1 MLIIL
6 TFIIRKNIMTKT
18 YKNPETIG
26 LHAGWRKDENTNS
39 VAVPIHQTT
48 SYEFDSTEHA
58 ANLFGLSE
66 LGNIYSRIMNP
77 TCDVLENRLAALEGG
92 VMALAV
98 SSGQAASAYAIQN
111 IAKNGDN
118 IVASSHLYGGTYNQF
133 KNVFSDMGIEVRF
146 VDPSDPN
153 NFLKQTD
160 EKTRAYY
167 GEILPNPSFE
177 VFPIQE
183 VADLGRPLGIPLI
196 VDNTAAPIICKP
208 IEHGAAIVIHSTT
221 KFIGGH
227 GTSIG
232 GIIIDSGNF
241 DWESAGQ
248 ERQPALNTPDPSYGG
263 AVWVEAVK
271 PLGPIAYLLKARVT
285 LLRDMGAAMS
295 PFNAFMFIQGLETLS
310 LRIREHSKN
319 AEKVAQF
326 LSSHPSVEKVIY
338 PSVQSGTAKER
349 AEKYLKGGN
358 GALMGIE
365 LKGGVES
372 GKKFIDSLELLYH
385 VANIGDSKSLAI
397 HPASTTHSQLSPEEQ
412 LAAGVT
418 PGFVRLSIGIEHID
432 DIIADISQSLEQ
444 I

>member
-1 MLIIL
+1 
-6 TFIIRKNIMTKT
+6 MTKI

-153 NFLKQTD
+153 NFLKHTD
-160 EKTRAYY
+160 DKTRAYY
-167 GEILPNPSFE
+167 GEILHNPSFE

-248 ERQPALNTPDPSYGG
+248 ERQPALNTPDTSYGG
-263 AVWVEAVK
+263 AV
-271 PLGPIAYLLKARVT
+271 
-285 LLRDMGAAMS
+285 
-295 PFNAFMFIQGLETLS
+295 
-310 LRIREHSKN
+310 
-319 AEKVAQF
+319 
-326 LSSHPSVEKVIY
+326 
-338 PSVQSGTAKER
+338 
-349 AEKYLKGGN
+349 
-358 GALMGIE
+358 
-365 LKGGVES
+365 
-372 GKKFIDSLELLYH
+372 
-385 VANIGDSKSLAI
+385 
-397 HPASTTHSQLSPEEQ
+397 
-412 LAAGVT
+412 
-418 PGFVRLSIGIEHID
+418 
-432 DIIADISQSLEQ
+432 
-444 I
+444 

>member
-1 MLIIL
+1 
-6 TFIIRKNIMTKT
+6 MTKSYT
-18 YKNPETIG
+18 NPATIG

-48 SYEFDSTEHA
+48 SYQFDNTDHA

-77 TCDVLENRLAALEGG
+77 TCDVLENRLAAIEGG

-111 IAKNGDN
+111 IAKSGDN

-133 KNVFSDMGIEVRF
+133 KNTFSDMGIEVRF
-146 VDPSDPN
+146 VDPADPQ
-153 NFLKQTD
+153 NFLNATD
-160 EKTRAYY
+160 DKTRAYY
-167 GEILPNPSFE
+167 GEVLPNPSFE

-183 VADLGRPLGIPLI
+183 VADIGRPLGIPLI

-208 IEHGAAIVIHSTT
+208 IEHGAAVVIHSTT

-241 DWESAGQ
+241 DWESAGA

-263 AVWVEAVK
+263 AVWVDAVK
-271 PLGPIAYLLKARVT
+271 PLGPIAYVLKARVT

-310 LRIREHSKN
+310 LRIREHSAN
-319 AEKVAQF
+319 AEKVAAF
-326 LSSHPSVEKVIY
+326 LESHDAVERVIY
-338 PSVQSGTAKER
+338 PSVQEGVAKER
-349 AEKYLKGGN
+349 AEKYLTGGN
-358 GALMGIE
+358 GALMGFE
-365 LKGGVES
+365 LKGGLEA

-385 VANIGDSKSLAI
+385 VANIGDSRSLAI

-412 LAAGVT
+412 LSTGVT

-432 DIIADISQSLEQ
+432 DIIDDIKQSLEN

>member
-349 AEKYLKGGN
+349 AENILKAVMEHLW
-358 GALMGIE
+358 AL
-365 LKGGVES
+365 S
-372 GKKFIDSLELLYH
+372 
-385 VANIGDSKSLAI
+385 
-397 HPASTTHSQLSPEEQ
+397 
-412 LAAGVT
+412 
-418 PGFVRLSIGIEHID
+418 
-432 DIIADISQSLEQ
+432 
-444 I
+444 

>member
-1 MLIIL
+1 
-6 TFIIRKNIMTKT
+6 MTKT
-18 YKNPETIG
+18 YNNPETIG

-358 GALMGIE
+358 GALMGVE

>member
-1 MLIIL
+1 
-6 TFIIRKNIMTKT
+6 MTKI

-111 IAKNGDN
+111 LAKNGDN

-133 KNVFSDMGIEVRF
+133 KNVFNDMGIEVRF

-160 EKTRAYY
+160 DKTRAYY

-208 IEHGAAIVIHSTT
+208 IEHGAAVVIHSTT

-241 DWESAGQ
+241 DWESAGAD
-248 ERQPALNTPDPSYGG
+248 RQPALNTPDPSYGG

-326 LSSHPSVEKVIY
+326 LSSHEAVERVIY
-338 PSVQSGTAKER
+338 PSVQTGTSKER

-358 GALMGIE
+358 GALMGVE

-432 DIIADISQSLEQ
+432 DIIEDINQSLEK

>member
-1 MLIIL
+1 
-6 TFIIRKNIMTKT
+6 MTKT

-263 AVWVEAVK
+263 AVWVDAVK

-358 GALMGIE
+358 GALMGVE

>member
-1 MLIIL
+1 
-6 TFIIRKNIMTKT
+6 MTKSYT
-18 YKNPETIG
+18 NPATIG

-39 VAVPIHQTT
+39 VAVPIYQTT
-48 SYEFDSTEHA
+48 SYQFDNTDHA

-77 TCDVLENRLAALEGG
+77 TCDVLENRLAAIEGG

-111 IAKNGDN
+111 IAKSGDN

-133 KNVFSDMGIEVRF
+133 KNTFADMGIEVRF
-146 VDPSDPN
+146 VDPADPQ
-153 NFLKQTD
+153 NFLNATD

-167 GEILPNPSFE
+167 GEVLPNPSFE

-183 VADLGRPLGIPLI
+183 VADIGRPLGIPLI

-208 IEHGAAIVIHSTT
+208 IEHGAAVVIHSTT

-241 DWESAGQ
+241 DWESAGP

-271 PLGPIAYLLKARVT
+271 PLGPIAYVLKARVT

-310 LRIREHSKN
+310 LRIREHSAN
-319 AEKVAQF
+319 AEKVAAF
-326 LSSHPSVEKVIY
+326 LESHDGVERVIY
-338 PSVQSGTAKER
+338 PSVQEGVAKER
-349 AEKYLKGGN
+349 AEKYLDGGN
-358 GALMGIE
+358 GALVGFE
-365 LKGGVES
+365 LKGGLEA

-385 VANIGDSKSLAI
+385 VANIGDSRSLAI

-412 LAAGVT
+412 LSTGVT

-432 DIIADISQSLEQ
+432 DIIDDIKQSLEN

>member
-1 MLIIL
+1 
-6 TFIIRKNIMTKT
+6 MTKI

-111 IAKNGDN
+111 LAKNGDN

-133 KNVFSDMGIEVRF
+133 KNVFNDMGIEVRF

-160 EKTRAYY
+160 DKTRAYY

-177 VFPIQE
+177 VFPIKE

-208 IEHGAAIVIHSTT
+208 IEHGAAVVIHSTT

-241 DWESAGQ
+241 DWESAGAD
-248 ERQPALNTPDPSYGG
+248 RQPALNTPDPSYGG

-326 LSSHPSVEKVIY
+326 LSSHKAVERVIY
-338 PSVQSGTAKER
+338 PSVQTGTAKER

-358 GALMGIE
+358 GALMGVE

-432 DIIADISQSLEQ
+432 DIIEDINQSLEK

>member
-1 MLIIL
+1 
-6 TFIIRKNIMTKT
+6 MTKT

-358 GALMGIE
+358 GALMGVE

-432 DIIADISQSLEQ
+432 DIIADISNSLEQ